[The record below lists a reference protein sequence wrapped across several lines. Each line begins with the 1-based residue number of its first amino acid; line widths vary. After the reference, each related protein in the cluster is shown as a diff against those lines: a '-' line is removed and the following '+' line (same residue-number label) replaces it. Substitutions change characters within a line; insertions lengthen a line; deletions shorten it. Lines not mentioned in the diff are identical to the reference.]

1 MGNTDVGCSVDWR
14 TVQKTF
20 YQKIYLHLIN
30 YAGAVTFFIQAVQL
44 IVLLLM
50 NSKIFLMSLYTMSQ
64 ARGRRTVRSSSLRE
78 NNNEYRILYF
88 QDQNLEVD
96 LGTELFEEVLVLVET
111 DGQEVE
117 QVSDVHIV
125 CQAEERMSQTKTNK

>member
-1 MGNTDVGCSVDWR
+1 M
-14 TVQKTF
+14 
-20 YQKIYLHLIN
+20 
-30 YAGAVTFFIQAVQL
+30 
-44 IVLLLM
+44 
-50 NSKIFLMSLYTMSQ
+50 
-64 ARGRRTVRSSSLRE
+64 RE
-78 NNNEYRILYF
+78 NNNEYRIVHF

-125 CQAEERMSQTKTNK
+125 GEAEERMSKTNKQITRSVRLIKCISQKKTPS